1 MRKLIF
7 KGVATALITP
17 FNENKSID
25 FVSFGKIIDSQLES
39 GVNALVVCGTTG
51 EASTL
56 NYEERKAL
64 IKYAKNKVKGK
75 VPIIAGAGSNNFEVS
90 KKLMSDAVE
99 SGADACLM
107 VTPYYNKTTQKGL
120 IEIFKAYSEISPVPV
135 MAYNVPSRTG
145 VAFTS
150 DTYQEIEKFENIV
163 AVKEADGDVNKF
175 AETRAKCNDMVFYS
189 GNDSCIIPFMSL
201 GAQGVISVLS
211 NVFPTQTVETCQKFF
226 DNDIINASRMQ
237 IELTPLIKAMFSA
250 VNPIPVKYV
259 AYKMGLCKNELRLPL
274 VPLDKENCKKLYE
287 ETKNEDI
294 DILINNAGFGVHGK
308 FCDTDLNKE
317 VQMIETNITAVH
329 ILMKLYLKD
338 MIKKDRGH
346 ILNVAS
352 MAAFGPGPLM
362 ISYYA
367 SKAYVYRLSQGV
379 KTELRKNNSKV
390 KISVLCPGPVRTNF
404 NKVAGVDFAA
414 PSLSSE
420 YVAKYAVKNFQ
431 KGKFNI
437 VPGFMIKCAKFM
449 SKITPD
455 FIVAKICYYM
465 QEKKK

>member
-175 AETRAKCNDMVFYS
+175 AETRAKCKDMVFYS

-274 VPLDKENCKKLYE
+274 VPLDKENCKKLDE
-287 ETKNEDI
+287 ILKNYI
-294 DILINNAGFGVHGK
+294 
-308 FCDTDLNKE
+308 
-317 VQMIETNITAVH
+317 
-329 ILMKLYLKD
+329 
-338 MIKKDRGH
+338 
-346 ILNVAS
+346 
-352 MAAFGPGPLM
+352 
-362 ISYYA
+362 
-367 SKAYVYRLSQGV
+367 
-379 KTELRKNNSKV
+379 
-390 KISVLCPGPVRTNF
+390 
-404 NKVAGVDFAA
+404 
-414 PSLSSE
+414 
-420 YVAKYAVKNFQ
+420 
-431 KGKFNI
+431 
-437 VPGFMIKCAKFM
+437 
-449 SKITPD
+449 
-455 FIVAKICYYM
+455 
-465 QEKKK
+465 

>member
-1 MRKLIF
+1 MYYRFRRK
-7 KGVATALITP
+7 KM
-17 FNENKSID
+17 K
-25 FVSFGKIIDSQLES
+25 
-39 GVNALVVCGTTG
+39 ALVTG
-51 EASTL
+51 ASSGIG
-56 NYEERKAL
+56 EEIAKELGKRGYDIILVARNEEKLKDVASK
-64 IKYAKNKVKGK
+64 IKTKTR
-75 VPIIAGAGSNNFEVS
+75 IIT
-90 KKLMSDAVE
+90 MD
-99 SGADACLM
+99 
-107 VTPYYNKTTQKGL
+107 
-120 IEIFKAYSEISPVPV
+120 
-135 MAYNVPSRTG
+135 
-145 VAFTS
+145 
-150 DTYQEIEKFENIV
+150 
-163 AVKEADGDVNKF
+163 
-175 AETRAKCNDMVFYS
+175 
-189 GNDSCIIPFMSL
+189 
-201 GAQGVISVLS
+201 LS
-211 NVFPTQTVETCQKFF
+211 N
-226 DNDIINASRMQ
+226 
-237 IELTPLIKAMFSA
+237 
-250 VNPIPVKYV
+250 
-259 AYKMGLCKNELRLPL
+259 
-274 VPLDKENCKKLYE
+274 KENCKKLYE

-420 YVAKYAVKNFQ
+420 YVAKYAVKKMLKN
-431 KGKFNI
+431 KFTI
-437 VPGFMIKCAKFM
+437 VPGTFM
-449 SKITPD
+449 KITR
-455 FIVAKICYYM
+455 FFEKIMPHNLVSNVSYFVNYR
-465 QEKKK
+465 KDK